1 MCKGEIFMLAVD
13 KNERG
18 DICIASSRME
28 ERTKDNPKILTIKG
42 RAAKFIHDILNGIKP
57 KKITNPTTP
66 IVWIPMNEQ
75 KPPKQG
81 WYFTIEFPEKYELE
95 KGDPQILKAWM
106 KHVGMNKSYWSNNNF
121 FTCDDRLKNPRR
133 ITKNVIFWAN
143 LPEVPDMKLELVK

>member
-1 MCKGEIFMLAVD
+1 MLAVD

-133 ITKNVIFWAN
+133 ITKNVIFWAK
-143 LPEVPDMKLELVK
+143 LPEVPDMKLELIK